1 MNYELWIMNYE
12 YVFQHQMYGSVF
24 CLALYDL
31 ILLTDVSQE
40 ASREQ
45 LSTGSVIKK
54 VSYIV

>member
-1 MNYELWIMNYE
+1 MNYE